1 MSGSAAVAAAKR
13 RRAGGQ
19 SGECT
24 VTPGGGRVCSRRS
37 GGGQRQTP
45 SSGSGGRAPPPILVH
60 MHQQAARLARLEQ
73 IIQEGGVPNSEGEGG
88 GGEGNGVNSEFVQQ
102 IVGAA
107 FEELAGRIGVLE
119 HRESNSEGGSQPSTD
134 MAYFR
139 DKIEELETSV
149 RDMNRLLLK
158 IQSFSMETNNSMMKL
173 SGKVEKTENASLQ
186 LKKNQSD
193 AGSAYQRQ
201 RMELERSIEQRI
213 QVAVDAK
220 MQELAEQCH
229 VSDDEQE
236 QSGQQSGEQE
246 QSQAGEHTVEQET
259 QSQEG
264 QVDSE
269 EPEEVSED
277 DQVEEL
283 A

>member
-1 MSGSAAVAAAKR
+1 
-13 RRAGGQ
+13 
-19 SGECT
+19 
-24 VTPGGGRVCSRRS
+24 
-37 GGGQRQTP
+37 
-45 SSGSGGRAPPPILVH
+45 
-60 MHQQAARLARLEQ
+60 
-73 IIQEGGVPNSEGEGG
+73 
-88 GGEGNGVNSEFVQQ
+88 
-102 IVGAA
+102 
-107 FEELAGRIGVLE
+107 
-119 HRESNSEGGSQPSTD
+119 
-134 MAYFR
+134 
-139 DKIEELETSV
+139 
-149 RDMNRLLLK
+149 
-158 IQSFSMETNNSMMKL
+158 METNNSMMKL
-173 SGKVEKTENASLQ
+173 SGKVEKTENASVL

-220 MQELAEQCH
+220 MQELAEQCQA
-229 VSDDEQE
+229 SEDEQE
-236 QSGQQSGEQE
+236 QAGEQPEEQE
-246 QSQAGEHTVEQET
+246 QEQQQAGEQTEEQET